1 MAHRILFVTVS
12 ILLSV
17 VTMETDAECR
27 FPDFLVKL
35 DPWVGDYKRGNQ
47 FLVAYIKETYMDIKE
62 PRDSGQSGKYKRNCV
77 RQVTDTKYI
86 VKHVEPDQSPLYA
99 CMEFFQRADN
109 IVQLKVRL
117 FV

>member
-1 MAHRILFVTVS
+1 MPHRILFVTVS

-47 FLVAYIKETYMDIKE
+47 FLVAYIKTSNLTRNTGDELCDDKRMALDAFPLINSKE
-62 PRDSGQSGKYKRNCV
+62 AKRKHITCPFV
-77 RQVTDTKYI
+77 GEFITK
-86 VKHVEPDQSPLYA
+86 
-99 CMEFFQRADN
+99 FG
-109 IVQLKVRL
+109 
-117 FV
+117 